1 MGIPGSRYL
10 FVLLMAVLPVFLL
23 VSAVGAQGIQTSPYS
38 APSMLR
44 GSSGQGLGP
53 ARPTRW
59 AFRESREGDRQ
70 ASDTVSLSSGMFQGI
85 LPPIP
90 NLQFGYLYNFGQDV
104 GSGRAT
110 VDYLLPFNFSK
121 DSVLFGEAHTEF
133 QSFWKTN
140 NGFNNRVDVSLGGGY
155 RTILRNS
162 TLVGINGFY
171 DTSRLGGTW
180 YSSGS
185 ART

>member
-53 ARPTRW
+53 DPSNLPGLPGIAGRGQP
-59 AFRESREGDRQ
+59 G
-70 ASDTVSLSSGMFQGI
+70 SDTVSLCSGMFQGI

-90 NLQFGYLYNFGQDV
+90 NLQFGYLLQFRA
-104 GSGRAT
+104 GRW
-110 VDYLLPFNFSK
+110 
-121 DSVLFGEAHTEF
+121 E
-133 QSFWKTN
+133 
-140 NGFNNRVDVSLGGGY
+140 R
-155 RTILRNS
+155 
-162 TLVGINGFY
+162 
-171 DTSRLGGTW
+171 
-180 YSSGS
+180 SSDG
-185 ART
+185 